1 MMDWKKPA
9 VAASAAGVILISWFE
24 GYSPK
29 ATQPLAGDKW
39 TVGFGHTEQVTPSTT
54 TTLEQAFRLLKVD
67 VARAERVVRE
77 YVKVTLNQNQFDA
90 LTCLVFN
97 IGSAAFVRSTLLKRV
112 NAGDVEGV
120 KREWMRWKYF
130 NGKVVQG
137 LERRRELELAVY
149 LGKQVQVVVGDRVC
163 YSAGNC
169 YDFSSLLASQVSQS
183 DGAEYGGDDES
194 EHSNKGSGRSADKAE
209 GGA

>member
-1 MMDWKKPA
+1 MNWKKPA
-9 VAASAAGVILISWFE
+9 VAASAAGIILISWFE

-39 TVGFGHTEQVTPSTT
+39 TVGFGHTESVTPSTT
-54 TTLEQAFRLLKVD
+54 ATLEKAFRILKVD

-90 LTCLVFN
+90 LTSLVFN
-97 IGSAAFVRSTLLKRV
+97 IGSVAFVRSTLLKRL
-112 NAGDVEGV
+112 NAGDTDGV

-149 LGKQVQVVVGDRVC
+149 LGKQVEVVVGDRVC
-163 YSAGNC
+163 YSVGHC
-169 YDFSSLLASQVSQS
+169 YDFRDLLASGVSQP
-183 DGAEYGGDDES
+183 DGADYGGDDEG
-194 EHSNKGSGRSADKAE
+194 EHSNEGGGRSSGKAK